1 MATLQIKKK
10 SLRTWEHIDS
20 QLGMFILSKFEFST
34 GTETF
39 QVVEANGAKRRI
51 YNISDIEVFDIG
63 GTAETFGTVTQLS
76 LRLEELKYPGF
87 YRDGDFIFGVDPNR
101 VVISDAIG
109 NLQGA
114 DVAFYP
120 DLTELS
126 FVKGVTTNIQTQLN
140 GKQATLVSGTNIKT
154 VNGNSLLGAGD
165 ISTETTIT
173 TKLITSADL
182 TAQTLDGFLTYANA
196 LSPVLVIGSREK
208 VDYLVTDTGQTFS
221 IQVNNRSVGT
231 GQPALTSSEVLEQAK
246 GIFNRLEDTFPQNI
260 YVFSNGSTGHL
271 SLYLDASITG
281 TAQATTQSPAGNFT
295 SLAKTRPITG
305 VISAGTAGSSCGVRS
320 TAAGLYMQGHGSIV
334 ELFNAGEEASSITD
348 VRSFAGIK
356 GTSTVIGNVDPS
368 TLINIVGLANDS
380 ADTNMSIMHND
391 SSGTATKAPLGSDF
405 PAKYTV
411 GQHIYRLRLYVYPGG
426 TQVKALVT
434 DIITGKFKV
443 VDITTDLPG
452 GSQMY
457 PQTWRNNGATAQ
469 AAIMSSFGYQIKN
482 M

>member
-1 MATLQIKKK
+1 MADKK
-10 SLRTWEHIDS
+10 LTDLTEITEATD
-20 QLGMFILSKFEFST
+20 GMFLHVVDPDDITQSPEGSSYKIQKSNLVT
-34 GTETF
+34 G
-39 QVVEANGAKRRI
+39 
-51 YNISDIEVFDIG
+51 G
-63 GTAETFGTVTQLS
+63 GTTTVT
-76 LRLEELKYPGF
+76 
-87 YRDGDFIFGVDPNR
+87 PNR
-101 VVISDAIG
+101 VVISNGSG
-109 NLQGA
+109 NLVGA
-114 DVAFYP
+114 DTAFYP

-126 FVKGVTTNIQTQLN
+126 FLKGVTTSIQTQLD
-140 GKQATLVSGTNIKT
+140 GI
-154 VNGNSLLGAGD
+154 
-165 ISTETTIT
+165 ETTIT
-173 TKLITSADL
+173 TELITSSDL
-182 TAQTLDGFLTYANA
+182 TAQTLDGFLTYVNS

-334 ELFNAGEEASSITD
+334 ELFNAGEESSSITD

-391 SSGTATKAPLGSDF
+391 SSGTATKVPLGSDF

-443 VDITTDLPG
+443 IDITTDLPG